1 MSPSLG
7 SRQPSWALSRAE
19 PFSKVWVGV
28 ISMGEIGVTEPSQQ
42 DLHDLKV
49 TCRVISTSLGREI
62 RYPLTRDCRAAVE
75 SEAAQASTSEKE
87 QTAIWTRS
95 VTLWQIL
102 LLHGS
107 QAGQQGF
114 PGSLRLSDKK
124 P

>member
-7 SRQPSWALSRAE
+7 SRQPSWALSRVE

-28 ISMGEIGVTEPSQQ
+28 ISMGETGVTEPSQQ

-75 SEAAQASTSEKE
+75 SEAVQASTSEKE
-87 QTAIWTRS
+87 QTRS
-95 VTLWQIL
+95 VALWQIL

-107 QAGQQGF
+107 QVGQQGF
-114 PGSLRLSDKK
+114 PGSLRLSDRK